1 MSPRPDATELARA
14 IRCKTLSPRELVE
27 QAITRAETLNPH
39 LNAIVEDD
47 FAKALARADALL
59 VDEQP
64 FAGVPTLLKDLAT
77 PCVGD
82 TAYQGNRLLKQ
93 IDHRYAS
100 TSAVV
105 ARLNRAGFINIG
117 RSHSPEFGCG
127 NCTAAA
133 ETALYGPTCN
143 PWDVTRTAMG
153 SSGGAAAAV
162 ATGIVPIAQATD
174 GGGSIRM
181 PASACGLVGLKPSRG
196 LISNAPMG
204 EIWAGGCS
212 QGVISRTLRDT
223 ATALDSL
230 SGYESGDSYRIH
242 RKEDSMLEHLGRP
255 PARLRIGLCTG
266 LAFAVTA
273 RPCREAVESVGRV
286 LEELGHRVEFAH
298 PDVMNSLDY
307 LYDYITIIRVSLA
320 QELESL
326 RDIIARPWMSEDVE
340 NGTWINYQRGLKVS
354 AVDYALARE
363 RLNAWAREV
372 ISWWKSYDLL
382 VLPTLATLPPKIGY
396 LVNGAERERTERLAA
411 TIPFTP
417 QFNVT
422 GQPAMSLPLHWSD
435 EGLPVGVQLV
445 AEPGGDELLMSLGGE
460 LEISMPWHN
469 RHPKEN
475 EAM

>member
-1 MSPRPDATELARA
+1 MPPRPDATELAQA
-14 IRCKTLSPRELVE
+14 IRRKALSPRELIE
-27 QAITRAETLNPH
+27 QAIDRAETLNPR

-47 FAKALARADALL
+47 FAKALARADAFV
-59 VDEQP
+59 VDGQP

-77 PCVGD
+77 PCAGD
-82 TAYQGNRLLKQ
+82 PAYRGNRLLKQ
-93 IDHRYAS
+93 IDHRYTL

-105 ARLNRAGFINIG
+105 ERLNRSGFINIG

-127 NCTAAA
+127 NCTASA
-133 ETALYGPTCN
+133 ETALYGPTRN

-162 ATGIVPIAQATD
+162 ASDIVPIAQATD

-196 LISNAPMG
+196 RISNAPMG

-212 QGVISRTLRDT
+212 HGIISRTLRDT
-223 ATALDSL
+223 AAALDGL
-230 SGYESGDSYRIH
+230 SGYEPGDPYRIP
-242 RKEDSMLEHLGRP
+242 RREDSMLEHLARP
-255 PARLRIGLCTG
+255 PNRLRIGLCTG
-266 LAFAVTA
+266 LAFTVTA
-273 RPCREAVESVGRV
+273 RPCREAVESAGRI
-286 LEELGHRVEFAH
+286 LEELGHTVEFAH
-298 PDVMNSLDY
+298 PEAMNSLDY

-320 QELESL
+320 HELESL
-326 RDIIARPWMSEDVE
+326 RDTIARPWTGEDVE
-340 NGTWINYQRGLKVS
+340 NGTWINYQRGLKIS

-363 RLNAWAREV
+363 RLNAWTRKV
-372 ISWWKSYDLL
+372 VSWWNSYDIL
-382 VLPTLATLPPKIGY
+382 VLPTLATLPPRIGY
-396 LVNGAERERTERLAA
+396 LVNEAEPERTERLAA

-445 AEPGGDELLMSLGGE
+445 AEPEGDELLMSLGGA
-460 LEISMPWHN
+460 LETSMPWHD
-469 RHPKEN
+469 RTP
-475 EAM
+475 